1 MITAWRA
8 AWPLGDF
15 PFLYVQ
21 LASYSSPDNARN
33 TDWAQLRE
41 AQEVA
46 LHLPAVGQAIAF
58 DNVNPGDIHPV
69 NKRPIGERLA
79 AIALNQIHDQ
89 RTLEWSGP
97 VFQSLSHEGAALRV
111 RFSSAEG
118 LKSTTPEITG
128 FEIAGADKVFHVATA
143 MIEGTSVLV
152 RSPEVAA
159 PVAVRY
165 AYRNIPAV
173 SLFNAA
179 GRPAGPFRSDDW

>member
-1 MITAWRA
+1 
-8 AWPLGDF
+8 
-15 PFLYVQ
+15 
-21 LASYSSPDNARN
+21 
-33 TDWAQLRE
+33 
-41 AQEVA
+41 
-46 LHLPAVGQAIAF
+46 
-58 DNVNPGDIHPV
+58 
-69 NKRPIGERLA
+69 
-79 AIALNQIHDQ
+79 
-89 RTLEWSGP
+89 
-97 VFQSLSHEGAALRV
+97 LRV

-179 GRPAGPFRSDDW
+179 SRPAGPFRSDDW